1 MFQAFLIKY
10 GEIGV
15 KGKNR
20 YVFENALVDRMK
32 EVLAETDGT
41 FHIIRE
47 QGRIYVEA
55 EGNYVKI
62 VYRKNEKCTQKM
74 LRATMKQVEE
84 VSRPFSYIVKS
95 HRAFL
100 VNLCAVSKVSGNS
113 QGYRLFL
120 YDCEDSIPVSRAY
133 SKEVKMLI
141 EKMNNR

>member
-1 MFQAFLIKY
+1 MENGKEYIVFSGGTKESFELI
-10 GEIGV
+10 
-15 KGKNR
+15 
-20 YVFENALVDRMK
+20 ASDL
-32 EVLAETDGT
+32 L
-41 FHIIRE
+41 
-47 QGRIYVEA
+47 YVEA

-120 YDCEDSIPVSRAY
+120 YDCEDSIPVSRAI
-133 SKEVKMLI
+133 VKRL
-141 EKMNNR
+141 KC

>member
-1 MFQAFLIKY
+1 MIRDIT
-10 GEIGV
+10 IGQYYASDSV
-15 KGKNR
+15 IHR
-20 YVFENALVDRMK
+20 LDPR
-32 EVLAETDGT
+32 
-41 FHIIRE
+41 
-47 QGRIYVEA
+47 
-55 EGNYVKI
+55 VKI
-62 VYRKNEKCTQKM
+62 MVTLFYIISLFLFDDFMGYAVAVGFFFLAVGLSK
-74 LRATMKQVEE
+74 V
-84 VSRPFSYIVKS
+84 PFSYIVKS

>member
-55 EGNYVKI
+55 EGSFDYDETIEALKRVFGI
-62 VYRKNEKCTQKM
+62 VGICPVVLTEDHGFEALSETVLDYMQKM
-74 LRATMKQVEE
+74 YGDKTMTFK
-84 VSRPFSYIVKS
+84 SYDPS
-95 HRAFL
+95 
-100 VNLCAVSKVSGNS
+100 C
-113 QGYRLFL
+113 Q
-120 YDCEDSIPVSRAY
+120 
-133 SKEVKMLI
+133 
-141 EKMNNR
+141 

>member
-1 MFQAFLIKY
+1 MNQYLQKVESIPNCNRMENGKEYIVFSGGTKESFELI
-10 GEIGV
+10 
-15 KGKNR
+15 
-20 YVFENALVDRMK
+20 ASDL
-32 EVLAETDGT
+32 L
-41 FHIIRE
+41 
-47 QGRIYVEA
+47 YVEA

-100 VNLCAVSKVSGNS
+100 VNVCAVSKVSGNS